1 MRTDRLHKARGGLIT
16 LIRDNITF
24 TTTDIPSTINTHN
37 IELQM
42 VKVHIN
48 NTKHITIANIYIP
61 PRDTTSTHY
70 KTADTDIQHCI
81 QYITNIPHS
90 VLTGDVNAHSTLW
103 HSYTDDHR
111 GQLIAD
117 VISNSDHIKLNT
129 NTPTRVPNT
138 TLQQTSS
145 PDITTVSN
153 TLYNRTSWTTQH
165 ALSSDHLPIIT
176 TINIRHDY
184 RLQQNRLTFT
194 NYKKA
199 DWTQFTEDTESAFA
213 QTTIPTNIHTAN
225 RMFTNFILMAE
236 KQNIPKGNMHSNCRL
251 LPEDI
256 VCKITQ
262 RNNIRRANTCDPALK
277 LLNEEITSDIQ
288 KHKQNIWKEHLD
300 AHWDHRH
307 NTHTLW
313 KTIHGLSNRAPP
325 HTLNT
330 SITFNNKIAT
340 TPTHIA
346 NCFTKQFT
354 NTVKHTTHKTNRHIN
369 RATHNIQGYN
379 ITLTT
384 SQVQEAI
391 KQSKNTN
398 SQGPDKLNI
407 RHLKHIGPLGLA
419 FLTSMFKTALNKNI
433 IPHTWKLANIVPIP
447 KPNKDTHKGTSY
459 RPISLL
465 SVIAKTLEK
474 SLLPYIT
481 ANTPMQHIYTSDLSP
496 PSAPVQVMAYADDI
510 TITSTHTSTSAAKN
524 NHTYTK
530 FLPGQNKTT
539 SY

>member
-1 MRTDRLHKARGGLIT
+1 M
-16 LIRDNITF
+16 
-24 TTTDIPSTINTHN
+24 
-37 IELQM
+37 
-42 VKVHIN
+42 
-48 NTKHITIANIYIP
+48 
-61 PRDTTSTHY
+61 
-70 KTADTDIQHCI
+70 AD
-81 QYITNIPHS
+81 
-90 VLTGDVNAHSTLW
+90 
-103 HSYTDDHR
+103 
-111 GQLIAD
+111 
-117 VISNSDHIKLNT
+117 
-129 NTPTRVPNT
+129 
-138 TLQQTSS
+138 
-145 PDITTVSN
+145 
-153 TLYNRTSWTTQH
+153 
-165 ALSSDHLPIIT
+165 
-176 TINIRHDY
+176 
-184 RLQQNRLTFT
+184 
-194 NYKKA
+194 
-199 DWTQFTEDTESAFA
+199 
-213 QTTIPTNIHTAN
+213 
-225 RMFTNFILMAE
+225 
-236 KQNIPKGNMHSNCRL
+236 KQNIPKGKMHSNCRL

-313 KTIHGLSNRAPP
+313 KTIHGLSNRSPP
-325 HTLNT
+325 PTLNT

-354 NTVKHTTHKTNRHIN
+354 NTVKHATHKTNRHIN

-391 KQSKNTN
+391 KQSKNNN

-407 RHLKHIGPLGLA
+407 MHLKHMGPLGLA
-419 FLTSMFKTALNKNI
+419 SLTSMFKTALNKNI
-433 IPHTWKLANIVPIP
+433 IPHTSKLANIVPIP
-447 KPNKDTHKGTSY
+447 KPNKDTDKGTSY
-459 RPISLL
+459 RLISHL

-481 ANTPMQHIYTSDLSP
+481 ANIPNTPMQHGYKTQHYTVTALHTLNNTVAKGFNQMAPPARTITVALDRSKAFDTINIHTLIRKLLQTNIPGTIIKFIANYIKGRKAYTTDINHTSKQRQFKIGVPQGGVLSPTLFHIYTSDLPP

-510 TITSTHTSTSAAKN
+510 TITSTHTRNTH

-539 SY
+539 SYLIQTKQLALCSHQTLQNIRAIWT